1 MSDIFEINYENG
13 KEVLDTTP
21 IPRTP
26 RIGSG
31 SLYETILLAMRN
43 ERAREASEE
52 YDTME
57 EHFDLHDDE
66 DDDDIPLTE
75 YEKSALEMERAMLA
89 VDNPAND
96 NNAASTPQNVEAG
109 TTPPLSESKGG
120 GVSDMPNALLD

>member
-120 GVSDMPNALLD
+120 GVSEQPNAQLD